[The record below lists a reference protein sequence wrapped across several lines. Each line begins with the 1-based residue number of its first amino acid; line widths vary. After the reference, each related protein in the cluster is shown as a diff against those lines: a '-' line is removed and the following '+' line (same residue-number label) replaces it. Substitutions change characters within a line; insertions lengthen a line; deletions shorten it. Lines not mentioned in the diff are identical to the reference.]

1 MTLAVY
7 TFADEGYVP
16 AVAGLINSIR
26 RQGFKGIIH
35 VGSPEP
41 LSIADQLREDIAL
54 HVIGADSYW
63 SGNRKAELLLT
74 HPSER
79 FIFLDADIII
89 SDPTF
94 LNRMNEWVSISPVF
108 AVEAL
113 IASVDYR
120 RHMWAKRLGR
130 TPRPDKW
137 PCHYFNSGL
146 FGGIMERDRPL
157 LKAWDSAIRKVLTP
171 PGGLLSD
178 IDFPLPDQDV
188 LNAVLQDWE
197 PHLIGVGPP
206 DIYTAG
212 SPLNP
217 FLHVGTFKQP
227 AVLHCTGQQKP
238 WKVIQVPNRMPSAYD
253 LAWYEHAVAQ
263 PRPVRTK
270 IALSLPV
277 RSWFEQRRWLR
288 LALWM
293 RRTARR
299 ILRMTSPI

>member
-1 MTLAVY
+1 
-7 TFADEGYVP
+7 
-16 AVAGLINSIR
+16 
-26 RQGFKGIIH
+26 
-35 VGSPEP
+35 
-41 LSIADQLREDIAL
+41 
-54 HVIGADSYW
+54 
-63 SGNRKAELLLT
+63 
-74 HPSER
+74 
-79 FIFLDADIII
+79 
-89 SDPTF
+89 
-94 LNRMNEWVSISPVF
+94 
-108 AVEAL
+108 
-113 IASVDYR
+113 
-120 RHMWAKRLGR
+120 
-130 TPRPDKW
+130 
-137 PCHYFNSGL
+137 
-146 FGGIMERDRPL
+146 MERDRPL

-178 IDFPLPDQDV
+178 IDFPLQDQDV

-253 LAWYEHAVAQ
+253 LAWYEHTVAQ